1 MNTMPLVQIHGV
13 NDVRIDRVPVPVPGP
28 EDVLI
33 EVVNCGICGSD
44 LGYIGMGGVMPDGQP
59 MPLGHELSGR
69 VSAVG
74 AAVTEVTPGQ
84 RVVVNPIASGTAI
97 GNGGPEGGFAPWLL
111 VTGAARAP
119 DAVIPLPEPLSYE
132 QGTMVEPLS
141 VAMHGVNRS
150 GVEAGQ
156 SVLVMGAGPIGL
168 CAVVVLKYRGVEDI
182 VVVDQSA
189 HRLSIA
195 AQLGATVTCDARRQD
210 LAAVLGDQHGE
221 TNYYGLTVVGTDV
234 YIEATGVGAVLEQA
248 VALAKP
254 DAGIIVIGVHKAPIQ
269 FNPMDL
275 MMKELRMI
283 GSMGYA
289 KEFSAVID
297 MMLSGAV
304 DFSALISHR
313 FELGEFPAAL
323 AVAGDPQRAAKVMV
337 SVNPQAGG

>member
-1 MNTMPLVQIHGV
+1 MTQVI
-13 NDVRIDRVPVPVPGP
+13 
-28 EDVLI
+28 
-33 EVVNCGICGSD
+33 
-44 LGYIGMGGVMPDGQP
+44 
-59 MPLGHELSGR
+59 
-69 VSAVG
+69 
-74 AAVTEVTPGQ
+74 PGQ
-84 RVVVNPIASGTAI
+84 RVVVNPIANGTAI

-111 VTGAARAP
+111 VTGAARWP
-119 DAVIPLPEPLSYE
+119 DAVIPLSEPLSYE
-132 QGTMVEPLS
+132 QGAMVEPLS
-141 VAMHGVNRS
+141 VAHGVNQS

-156 SVLVMGAGPIGL
+156 SVLVLGAGPIGL

-182 VVVDQSA
+182 VVADQSA

-195 AQLGATVTCDARRQD
+195 AKLGATVTCDVRRQD
-210 LAAVLGDQHGE
+210 LAAVLGDQHGA
-221 TNYYGLTVVGTDV
+221 TSYYGSTVVGTDV

-254 DAGIIVIGVHKAPIQ
+254 GAGIVVVGVHQAPIQ
-269 FNPMDL
+269 FNPLDL
-275 MMKELRMI
+275 MMKELRLI

-289 KEFSAVID
+289 EEFSAVIG

-304 DFSALISHR
+304 DVSALISHR